1 MSWLCLAQRVLNLA
15 QDPEVPLMERVKFAG
30 IMGKIYNEFAMKRLG
45 GLWRLIQK
53 KIKDSLRT

>member
-1 MSWLCLAQRVLNLA
+1 MLDGYSYFAE
-15 QDPEVPLMERVKFAG
+15 DPEVPLMERVKFVG
-30 IMGKIYNEFAMKRLG
+30 IMGMIYNEFTMQGLG